1 MGTTVLLDTNVLV
14 RFLTN
19 DDPRKADRCEELFR
33 RAGEGE
39 MTLRLSDVCLAELVW
54 TLESY
59 YRLSRR
65 DIAAKI
71 TAVLNT
77 DGFEVE
83 DETVWLDAMRRYA
96 ESKVDLIDA
105 YHAAQAAQA
114 NWPVCSYD
122 RDFDQFHDVQR
133 VEP

>member
-1 MGTTVLLDTNVLV
+1 MGNTLLLDTNVLV

-19 DDPRKADRCEELFR
+19 DDPHKAHRCEKLFR
-33 RAGEGE
+33 QATKGDV
-39 MTLRLSDVCLAELVW
+39 TFRLSDVCLAELVW

-59 YRLSRR
+59 YQLERK
-65 DIAAKI
+65 DIADKI

-77 DGFEVE
+77 DGFEV
-83 DETVWLDAMRRYA
+83 DNETLWLDAMRRYA

-105 YHAAQAAQA
+105 FHAAMAAQA
-114 NWPVCSYD
+114 NLPVCSFD

>member
-1 MGTTVLLDTNVLV
+1 MAATLLLDTNVLV

-19 DDPRKADRCEELFR
+19 DDPRKADRCDKLFR
-33 RAGEGE
+33 RAAKGEVV
-39 MTLRLSDVCLAELVW
+39 LRLSDVCLAELVW

-59 YRLSRR
+59 YGLERH
-65 DIAAKI
+65 DIAGKVS
-71 TAVLNT
+71 AVLNT

-83 DETVWLDAMRRYA
+83 NETLWLDAMRRYA
-96 ESKVDLIDA
+96 ESNVDLIDA

-114 NWPVCSYD
+114 GWPVYSYD
-122 RDFDQFHDVQR
+122 RDFDRFHDVQR